1 MGQVVQVDHIIVSW
15 IYEPS
20 LDCTTDDGRRT
31 TTTTTTTT
39 TKSTAIANSEDLDF
53 GRLRYFIIHDDDE
66 NVRDDDDYF
75 YDEEDED
82 DLAWY
87 EDSDGY

>member
-31 TTTTTTTT
+31 T
-39 TKSTAIANSEDLDF
+39 DDDDDDDD
-53 GRLRYFIIHDDDE
+53 DDDE
-66 NVRDDDDYF
+66 EY
-75 YDEEDED
+75 
-82 DLAWY
+82 
-87 EDSDGY
+87 GYSE

>member
-31 TTTTTTTT
+31 TDDGRRTT
-39 TKSTAIANSEDLDF
+39 DDDDD
-53 GRLRYFIIHDDDE
+53 DDDE
-66 NVRDDDDYF
+66 EY
-75 YDEEDED
+75 
-82 DLAWY
+82 
-87 EDSDGY
+87 GYSE

>member
-31 TTTTTTTT
+31 TDDDDDDDDEEYGY
-39 TKSTAIANSEDLDF
+39 SEDLDF